1 MAHPATPAAA
11 HADHAHGAH
20 AEHHG
25 SFWPLYLTIAT
36 TIFLIGL
43 LKGVRGMTGG
53 IPVVALL
60 GFFGLAGTVA
70 GWVRED
76 VEELSHKPFHPGH
89 SPYLLGTLILIMSE
103 IVIFG
108 ILFFF
113 YFWSR
118 VHSPVDFPPPAI
130 LHMDLTPII
139 VNTVIL
145 LSSGGTVHM
154 AQIALKKGQIK
165 PFRVWLS
172 ATILLGVAFII
183 GQVVEYNHLIHE
195 GLTAPGSV
203 YGTAFYSLTGVH
215 GLHVV
220 AGIVA
225 LTAIL
230 ALSFTGF
237 IRKERASGVEGA
249 FIYWHFVDAIWI
261 LVFSF
266 IYLRVI

>member
-1 MAHPATPAAA
+1 MAHPATPAS
-11 HADHAHGAH
+11 HAAHGAH

-36 TIFLIGL
+36 TVFLVGL
-43 LKGVRGMTGG
+43 IKGVRALTGDV
-53 IPVVALL
+53 PVVAIA
-60 GFFGLAGTVA
+60 GFLGLAWTVA

-76 VEELSHKPFHPGH
+76 VDELSHKPYYEGH
-89 SPYLLGTLILIMSE
+89 SPYLFGTLTLILSE
-103 IVIFG
+103 VVIFG

-118 VHSPVDFPPPAI
+118 AHQGEGFVPDVI
-130 LHMDLTPII
+130 EHMDLTPII

-154 AQIALKKGQIK
+154 AQVQLKKGNVRGFQ
-165 PFRVWLS
+165 VWLA
-172 ATILLGVAFII
+172 ATILLGAAFIA
-183 GQVVEYNHLIHE
+183 GQINEYNHLIHE

-220 AGIVA
+220 AGLVA

-230 ALSFTGF
+230 VLSFTGF